1 MHKWTIALLV
11 VRLASALTFGVPA
24 GEHEEVLASLDKLP
38 AAVKEAVL
46 KMTKGAKIEEIERE
60 REKGKTVYEIE
71 ASCKGIE
78 FELVFAVDGSLVD
91 FEVEDDEDDGDDEN
105 DGKDDEKES
114 SGKRGSVR
122 PVGLSE
128 VGISNFCT
136 GAKL

>member
-11 VRLASALTFGVPA
+11 VRLASALTFGVLA

-91 FEVEDDEDDGDDEN
+91 FEVEDDEDDDSDGEDGEN
-105 DGKDDEKES
+105 DEKES
-114 SGKRGSVR
+114 SGKRSSVR

-128 VGISNFCT
+128 ELMSRGV
-136 GAKL
+136 